1 MSIQNR
7 LRMNF
12 FRRILCGLSLIA
24 VVLSA
29 GCLPQNILPKSNP
42 VTPSPSTVEVQTAVT
57 TPRAQVTFRVKIP
70 AQTPAGA
77 KVIFSVL
84 DEVTGLPYNSTS
96 YQMQADGNGQYK
108 IQLPFMLGAVVSYC
122 YELDGNPR
130 IGEYTPGNEPVRYR
144 LAVVPGPETVDDAV
158 SAWKDM
164 PFSGQVGQLT
174 GAVTDT
180 QSSAPVAG
188 AIVVVAGVRA
198 ITGSDGAFTIPG
210 LPEGTHN
217 IVVITTDG
225 HIQPFQQGA
234 TIVGG
239 KITDARIQ
247 VITAPTVNVT
257 FSVSVPK
264 ENVVGLPVRMAGNL
278 ATLGDTFSDL
288 SGGVSVQASRTPLLT
303 QKPDGKYELVLK
315 LPVGMDLRYK
325 YTLGDGFWNAELTN
339 DGKFNLRE
347 LVVPDHD
354 TTIQDVIETWRSP
367 NLAPVT
373 FDIQAPE
380 TAGEMVSVQFSPF
393 VWMEPL
399 PMWAMGGNR
408 WVYIL
413 YSPQH
418 MLGQVKYRFCH
429 GDKCEGVDV
438 ASGAEPTFTP
448 SSTPQTIQK
457 TISAWQALAP
467 LDLSKELALQFTQ

>member
-1 MSIQNR
+1 MSIQNYS
-7 LRMNF
+7 RMKF
-12 FRRILCGLSLIA
+12 YHHILVGLSLFAIL
-24 VVLSA
+24 LSA
-29 GCLPQNILPKSNP
+29 GCLPQNLLPKNEP
-42 VTPSPSTVEVQTAVT
+42 VTPSPSTVEVQTAMN
-57 TPRAQVTFRVKIP
+57 TPRAEITFRVKIP

-84 DEVTGLPYNSTS
+84 DEVTGLPYNTTS
-96 YQMQADGNGQYK
+96 YQMLADGDGQYK
-108 IQLPFMLGAVVSYC
+108 IQLPFTLGAVVNYC

-130 IGEYTPGNEPVRYR
+130 IGEYTAGNEPVRYR
-144 LAVVPGPETVDDAV
+144 LAVVPGPETIEDVV
-158 SAWKDM
+158 SAWKEM
-164 PFSGQVGQLT
+164 PFSGEVGQFQ
-174 GAVTDT
+174 GIVSDA
-180 QSSAPVAG
+180 QGSASVAG
-188 AIVVVAGVRA
+188 AIVIAGGVRA
-198 ITGSDGAFTIPG
+198 ITASDGAFTIPG

-217 IVVITTDG
+217 VVVIATDG
-225 HIQPFQQGA
+225 HFQPFQQGA
-234 TIVGG
+234 TVMAG
-239 KITDARIQ
+239 KITDAKIQ
-247 VITAPTVNVT
+247 VVRAPTVNVT

-278 ATLGDTFSDL
+278 ESLGNTFSDL

-303 QKPDGKYELVLK
+303 QKADGKYELTLH
-315 LPVGMDLRYK
+315 LPVGTDLRYK
-325 YTLGDGFWNAELTN
+325 YTLGDGFWNSELTT

-380 TAGEMVSVQFSPF
+380 SAGELVSIQFSPF
-393 VWMEPL
+393 VWMEPM

-418 MLGQVKYRFCH
+418 LLGQVKYRFCH
-429 GDKCEGVDV
+429 GDKCEGAET
-438 ASGAEPTFTP
+438 ASGSEPSFTP
-448 SSTPQTIQK
+448 SSNPQTIQK
-457 TISAWQALAP
+457 TIAAWQALAP
-467 LDLSKELALQFTQ
+467 LTLHFTR